1 MQCPH
6 REERGAACLAGS
18 AGLAV
23 VVHWLP
29 SKDATPISHGSCL
42 LSSDTEEACGTLA
55 GWVFA
60 LLWACFF
67 VAGSRIQLKRAEL
80 SPKQK
85 LNQLYQ
91 DELRKTPWDSDR
103 LPAWPGQADKPAVEL
118 PSKKVQSNSNETAP
132 SPKSLEA
139 FCLHL

>member
-1 MQCPH
+1 M
-6 REERGAACLAGS
+6 AGS

-29 SKDATPISHGSCL
+29 SKDATPISHASCL
-42 LSSDTEEACGTLA
+42 LSSDPEEACGTVA
-55 GWVFA
+55 RWVFA

-103 LPAWPGQADKPAVEL
+103 LPAWPGQADKPALEL
-118 PSKKVQSNSNETAP
+118 PSTETDTNENKTP